1 MLETSK
7 DLFYIVLAFC
17 ILWLTV
23 FLCWALYYFIRML
36 KQMSEVM
43 RDIKDRIERVSNVMN
58 FLKSKIVS
66 IGLQGIMKL
75 FSNWRE
81 GVKKKSKN
89 QNPKTKS

>member
-17 ILWLTV
+17 VLWLTV

-43 RDIKDRIERVSNVMN
+43 KDIKDRIERVSNVMN

-66 IGLQGIMKL
+66 IGLKGIMTL

-81 GVKKKSKN
+81 GAKEKKKRR
-89 QNPKTKS
+89 